1 MRLPILIPM
10 STRSREKQAL
20 GVFALLVVLS
30 LLGLG
35 WYLVAGHS
43 WNVAASTIDEKVG
56 QMDGYTAIVYSGTVL
71 PEIESKSASAAT
83 GSSTTS
89 GANDAAASGSAKSLF
104 GSGSTSKK
112 DADAASSM
120 GETRSEEAYGFTSD
134 IAGIAPVYAETSD
147 SQASDTAA
155 SASIA
160 SAASA
165 DTPTAGVGAQADVTK
180 GANSR
185 TAASEGSDGEIAGG
199 ASASAHADVSEGS
212 AGQAAGNA
220 VTSGR
225 ADASTNADEAANA
238 SSAGAS
244 STTDSAEV
252 TSAHEQTASADGGA
266 SSADNEGSADNVNDA
281 SQTTGRNALTT
292 TQKDPVKPEAVQ
304 ENYLEKGANVL
315 VLDTM
320 HPSIYEDG
328 VIVKRAS
335 KRIGVFYV
343 DVPLSEEAASERI
356 DYFKDAKVDLIVCIS
371 SVRSYVRNAQGIDI
385 VITLQDDV
393 STLGTNSGGTFYVN
407 APEVDSVGAIL
418 LSPSNVVSAKV
429 IESL

>member
-71 PEIESKSASAAT
+71 PEIESKSASAST

-155 SASIA
+155 SASAA
-160 SAASA
+160 SSSA
-165 DTPTAGVGAQADVTK
+165 DTPTADVDAQADATK

-212 AGQAAGNA
+212 AGQAAGNV

-225 ADASTNADEAANA
+225 ADTSANADEAANA

-244 STTDSAEV
+244 SATDSAAA
-252 TSAHEQTASADGGA
+252 TSAHEQTASVDGGA
-266 SSADNEGSADNVNDA
+266 SSADNEGSADNANDA
-281 SQTTGRNALTT
+281 GQTAGRNALTT